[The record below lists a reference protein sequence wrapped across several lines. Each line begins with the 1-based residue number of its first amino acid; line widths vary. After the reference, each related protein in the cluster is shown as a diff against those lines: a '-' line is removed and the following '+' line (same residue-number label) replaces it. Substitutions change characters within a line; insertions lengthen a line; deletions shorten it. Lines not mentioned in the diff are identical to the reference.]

1 MSHKIPSPSNL
12 GLPHGCVCMFT
23 FWGGGDT
30 WNKDFN
36 SRILALSAS
45 QGEASQGEAA
55 EESFL
60 NIIGWWDS
68 AWDHCSGSSEVL
80 LEPQANRG
88 KR

>member
-1 MSHKIPSPSNL
+1 MAVFACLHSGEEETRGTKTLIAGFSLSE
-12 GLPHGCVCMFT
+12 CRV
-23 FWGGGDT
+23 
-30 WNKDFN
+30 
-36 SRILALSAS
+36 LSAS

-60 NIIGWWDS
+60 NLIGWWDS

-88 KR
+88 ER